1 MTDNRITNTDENLLY
16 IETFLTQGIRFYTDL
31 LAKQSFKP
39 NIKKGIIKLNT
50 FILFEWT
57 NNVTLT

>member
-50 FILFEWT
+50 FILFE
-57 NNVTLT
+57 